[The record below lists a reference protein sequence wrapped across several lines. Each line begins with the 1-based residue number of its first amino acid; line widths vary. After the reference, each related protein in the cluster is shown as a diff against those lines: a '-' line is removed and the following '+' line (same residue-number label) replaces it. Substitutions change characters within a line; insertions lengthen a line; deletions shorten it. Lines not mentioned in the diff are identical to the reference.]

1 MLNFGMNPDEVR
13 QAAEAYEALL
23 ENLLPYAN
31 PFTTLNAKREQG
43 RTYFDG
49 ELRDGIHDTLGRDLT
64 EDELLQL
71 VVGSYRVFGGSVRI
85 DGRRFSGYI
94 DSI

>member
-1 MLNFGMNPDEVR
+1 MLNFGMSQDEVR
-13 QAAEAYEALL
+13 QAAEAYDSLL
-23 ENLLPYAN
+23 DRFRPYGS
-31 PFTTLNAKREQG
+31 PFTTLKAKREQG